1 MKFKIIFV
9 ASIVFFWSISFT
21 IAAQFEDYKWGSSVS
36 QTKQLLRKKGKN
48 FIVIKNGI
56 GYEDKI
62 MEEKCKVMLFFTPKS
77 KKLAGIGIIWNT
89 TYVGDKVK
97 RILEK
102 KYGKPIQ
109 PNEFMDRYFW
119 GSPAEII
126 LDYAILETELCY
138 YSKEYFPLYRK
149 EEEEIESK
157 ESNRFSVLFEG
168 ILHSFT
174 KLHPLLYV

>member
-36 QTKQLLRKKGKN
+36 QTKQLLRKKEKN
-48 FIVIKNGI
+48 FIEVKNTI
-56 GYEDKI
+56 VYEDKI
-62 MEEKCKVMLFFTPKS
+62 LGRKCKVLLIFTPKS
-77 KKLAGIGIIWNT
+77 KKLAGIVITWNT

-109 PNEFMDRYFW
+109 PNEFMDKYVW

-157 ESNRFSVLFEG
+157 ESNRF
-168 ILHSFT
+168 
-174 KLHPLLYV
+174 